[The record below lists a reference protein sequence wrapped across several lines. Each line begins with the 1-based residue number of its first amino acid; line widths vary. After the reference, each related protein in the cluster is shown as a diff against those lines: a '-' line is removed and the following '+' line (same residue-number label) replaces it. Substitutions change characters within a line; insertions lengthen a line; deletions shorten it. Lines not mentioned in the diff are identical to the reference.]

1 MPCGLITAAPV
12 ADMEQRRAVVRQLAA
27 EFGARHVPYHGAFVT
42 AQRLTPPEQISP
54 PDPHEPGEVS
64 GGGQQLRALP
74 SEPRPRD

>member
-42 AQRLTPPEQISP
+42 AQRLTPPEY
-54 PDPHEPGEVS
+54 
-64 GGGQQLRALP
+64 RAYDGVHSTAAGFALMARTWLE
-74 SEPRPRD
+74 SVVACS